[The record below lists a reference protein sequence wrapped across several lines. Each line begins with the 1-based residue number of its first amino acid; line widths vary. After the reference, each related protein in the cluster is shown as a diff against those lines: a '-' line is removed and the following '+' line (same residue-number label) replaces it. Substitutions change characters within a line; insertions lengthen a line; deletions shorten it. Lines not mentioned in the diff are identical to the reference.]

1 MLYDLFQQIIRAC
14 LFPRVCSVLCWLQEI
29 NYDSPRGGVSVITE
43 KGDIT
48 VSYLLVQRAR
58 DSDSGKYT
66 CNPSNANPKTVTV
79 HVLNGKSSKHSF
91 LFHWTIYEHLVFD
104 LVSSIMY
111 SVAWL
116 SLDLKKQR
124 NMKNISFR

>member
-1 MLYDLFQQIIRAC
+1 MPNVCRFASNVDVFSVPTSQLVKFFSLF
-14 LFPRVCSVLCWLQEI
+14 QEI

-66 CNPSNANPKTVTV
+66 CSPSNANPKAVIV
-79 HVLNGKSSKHSF
+79 HVLNGK
-91 LFHWTIYEHLVFD
+91 
-104 LVSSIMY
+104 
-111 SVAWL
+111 
-116 SLDLKKQR
+116 
-124 NMKNISFR
+124 

>member
-1 MLYDLFQQIIRAC
+1 MSDSKIALTYRKFASGAVGTDDRNF
-14 LFPRVCSVLCWLQEI
+14 QEI

-79 HVLNGKSSKHSF
+79 HVLNGKWPVIS
-91 LFHWTIYEHLVFD
+91 LVK
-104 LVSSIMY
+104 I
-111 SVAWL
+111 
-116 SLDLKKQR
+116 
-124 NMKNISFR
+124 